1 MNGPKNLR
9 VYGLLLR
16 DRKVL
21 VSAEQVAGRDILKF
35 PGGAVEL
42 NETPEQALV
51 REFDEECQ
59 LLVQPVKL
67 LNAPGT
73 LFSPWT
79 FSYYTPLYYE
89 VAADGDPESPEY
101 EPIEIAFLSPEE
113 TIATGRMAAPEIV
126 ALRRALA
133 G

>member
-1 MNGPKNLR
+1 MNGPQNLR
-9 VYGLLLR
+9 EYGLLLR
-16 DRKVL
+16 ESKVL

-42 NETPEQALV
+42 HETPEQALV

-59 LLVQPVKL
+59 LLIQPVKL

-79 FSYYTPLYYE
+79 FSYYTPLYYA
-89 VAADGDPESPEY
+89 VAADGDPECPEH
-101 EPIEIAFLSPEE
+101 EPIEIAFLSAEE
-113 TIATGRMAAPEIV
+113 TIASGRMAAPEIV

>member
-1 MNGPKNLR
+1 MNGPENLR

-16 DRKVL
+16 NSKVL
-21 VSAEQVAGRDILKF
+21 VSAEQVAGRAILKF

-51 REFDEECQ
+51 REFEEECQ
-59 LLVQPVKL
+59 LLIQPIKL

-79 FSYYTPLYYE
+79 LSYYTPLYYA
-89 VAADGDPESPEY
+89 VAADGDPERPEH
-101 EPIEIAFLSPEE
+101 EPIEIAFLCPEE
-113 TIATGRMAAPEIV
+113 TIASGDMAVPEIV

-133 G
+133 A